1 MRDIKKILEVANYMV
16 KNKTAVK
23 DAMEEFNLS
32 KKQF

>member
-1 MRDIKKILEVANYMV
+1 MRDIKKILEVANYIV
-16 KNKTAVK
+16 KNKKTVK